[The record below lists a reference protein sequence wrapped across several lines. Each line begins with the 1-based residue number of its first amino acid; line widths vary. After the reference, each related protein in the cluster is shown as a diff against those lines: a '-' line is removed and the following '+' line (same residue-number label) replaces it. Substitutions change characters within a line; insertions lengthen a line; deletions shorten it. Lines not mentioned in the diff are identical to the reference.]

1 LQAGLE
7 GVGLVARDD
16 RDGDLVFALGHVLLA
31 LGVAGREVDGLI
43 PGVHGLEFLFS
54 GPGGPVWSKEI

>member
-31 LGVAGREVDGLI
+31 LGVAGRDVDGLI
-43 PGVHGLEFLFS
+43 PGVHGFEFLFC
-54 GPGGPVWSKEI
+54 GPGA